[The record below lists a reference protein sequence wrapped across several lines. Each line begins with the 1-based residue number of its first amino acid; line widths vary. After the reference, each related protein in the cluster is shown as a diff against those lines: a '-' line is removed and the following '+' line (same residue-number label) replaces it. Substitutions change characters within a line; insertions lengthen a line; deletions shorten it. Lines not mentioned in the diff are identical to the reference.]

1 MQDVRSI
8 VMEHAAVTPRT
19 LVGTQTADFI
29 ILVARVMIGL
39 IFVLSGG
46 PKLMN
51 MHAAVASIANRGVP
65 EVIAYFGPPV
75 EFFGGLAILFGVMT
89 QAAAL
94 LMFVFTIVATI
105 TSHRY
110 WQFTD
115 PAQYRAQNTNF
126 WKNVSMMGGM
136 LLLFITAG
144 GRYSVDALVRRNR

>member
-1 MQDVRSI
+1 MTDIDRTAATSRSL
-8 VMEHAAVTPRT
+8 ASTPT
-19 LVGTQTADFI
+19 TDFVV
-29 ILVARVMIGL
+29 LVARVMIGL

-51 MHAAVASIANRGVP
+51 PHAAVASIANRGVP
-65 EVIAYFGPPV
+65 VFIAYLGPPV
-75 EFFGGLAILFGVMT
+75 EFFGGLAIVFGVMT
-89 QAAAL
+89 QAAAI

-126 WKNVSMMGGM
+126 WKNVSIMGGM
-136 LLLFITAG
+136 LLLFVTAG